1 MATSSP
7 TETDLALA
15 FLIAAAAF
23 GAAAAAAAAA
33 GEKTK
38 TAAVSASGQ
47 EPMVKLEIPLFKSK
61 KVRSFSLENIRG
73 REKIDGDD
81 RHSRVVFSSVI
92 VLCVFLLL
100 LRCL

>member
-7 TETDLALA
+7 TETGLALA

-23 GAAAAAAAAA
+23 GAAAAAAAA

-38 TAAVSASGQ
+38 TAAVSATGQ

-61 KVRSFSLENIRG
+61 KVRSFSRKHSG
-73 REKIDGDD
+73 PRKD
-81 RHSRVVFSSVI
+81 RW
-92 VLCVFLLL
+92 
-100 LRCL
+100 